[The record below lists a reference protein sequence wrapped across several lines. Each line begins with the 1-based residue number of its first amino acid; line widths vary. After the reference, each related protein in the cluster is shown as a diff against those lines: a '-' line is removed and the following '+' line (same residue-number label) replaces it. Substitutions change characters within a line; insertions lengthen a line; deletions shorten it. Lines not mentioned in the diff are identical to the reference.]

1 MADPAIRH
9 MTLAEFLRWE
19 DGTDTRYEL
28 IWGVPVAIVPPAG
41 AHGVLCVRLGVGPDP
56 RLCSRRPCMAHTEAG
71 IVRPDREDAYYVA
84 DLAVTCS
91 PYRRG
96 QRFVRDPILI
106 VEILA
111 PSTERHDRRTK
122 LPVYCDI
129 ESVKRSCSSTR
140 KVSTPKI
147 LRYVGDR
154 WITELVQGRETMIR
168 LSSVDLRVAMVE
180 LYEGIDFDADDAA

>member
-1 MADPAIRH
+1 MSEAAVKR
-9 MTLAEFLRWE
+9 MTLGEFLRWE

-91 PYRRG
+91 PYQRG
-96 QRFVRDPILI
+96 ERFVRDPILI

-122 LPVYCDI
+122 LPVYRDI

-140 KVSTPKI
+140 KASTPKFSGATATAGSPSWC
-147 LRYVGDR
+147 R
-154 WITELVQGRETMIR
+154 
-168 LSSVDLRVAMVE
+168 
-180 LYEGIDFDADDAA
+180 AAKR